1 MKDLAYVPLDLPRID
16 IDYDE
21 ISEFFEEHKHNQYP
35 FEETW
40 EGIYLIGDVK
50 DWDDPV
56 STRESFLIKYET
68 DNARW
73 NPKIPEHLLIL
84 FKQIIEQLPF
94 SYCTSVTL
102 LSQKTMIPPHIDDEY
117 TGDLGTQPEP
127 AGLKVMLSHH
137 DTKSFFVME
146 NREAKRQ
153 FIVLP
158 EDTNSFAVSDRR
170 FPHGA
175 KKPRDKKKFILSCF
189 GHIDIA
195 KHEELVKRS
204 VEKYEEY
211 VIRF

>member
-84 FKQIIEQLPF
+84 FKQIIHQLNIHLLLLIHIVF
-94 SYCTSVTL
+94 SKLKHFCTNFKWVLIHFATFAIASPIALAKSVVDFAASL
-102 LSQKTMIPPHIDDEY
+102 
-117 TGDLGTQPEP
+117 
-127 AGLKVMLSHH
+127 V
-137 DTKSFFVME
+137 
-146 NREAKRQ
+146 
-153 FIVLP
+153 
-158 EDTNSFAVSDRR
+158 NSV
-170 FPHGA
+170 
-175 KKPRDKKKFILSCF
+175 
-189 GHIDIA
+189 
-195 KHEELVKRS
+195 
-204 VEKYEEY
+204 
-211 VIRF
+211 